1 MAVLLQIAPFGDR
14 LDAAIY
20 DPGMAWMALGT
31 FVLVV
36 VLVVVDEWVSGRHR
50 AGRRLWSASRPHS

>member
-1 MAVLLQIAPFGDR
+1 MAVLLQIALCGDR
-14 LDAAIY
+14 FGVAIY
-20 DPGMAWMALGT
+20 DPGMPWLALGT

-50 AGRRLWSASRPHS
+50 AVRRLKSRRGTHS